1 MAGRARIL
9 DGAFLDALETL
20 DLNVRQMKSGNYS
33 GARRSRAY
41 GSSPEFADYRDYVP
55 GDDLRRIDW
64 NAAGRFDKY
73 LIKRFMDEKQGRN
86 CVYLDTSASMG
97 FTEEKGFAALRLAAA
112 LGYLSVSNM
121 DSVAYRL
128 LSGTG
133 CRELCG
139 RINGREAFFQAGN
152 RLEEVC
158 FAGEADLGACIK
170 SDQNPGTD
178 DGVTYLISDL
188 LTDSDWRGAIDL
200 LLSRKREV
208 ALIQVLSPEELN
220 PSVNGRHTFC
230 DSEEHGGR
238 ASRVTL
244 DVDRDALRAYRETVE
259 QFLAEIRRFCASRG
273 VAYLLMKSNER
284 VEDVLQT
291 RGCME
296 ELIR

>member
-1 MAGRARIL
+1 MSARARIL

-20 DLNVRQMKSGNYS
+20 DLNVRQLKSGSYS

-86 CVYLDTSASMG
+86 CIYLDTSASMG
-97 FTEEKGFAALRLAAA
+97 FGGEKGFAALRLAAA

-121 DSVAYRL
+121 DSVSLRL
-128 LSGTG
+128 LSGSR
-133 CRELCG
+133 CRELGG
-139 RINGREAFFQAGN
+139 RVSGREAFL
-152 RLEEVC
+152 RLGEQMDTVQ
-158 FAGEADLGACIK
+158 FAGDADLGACIR
-170 SDQNPGTD
+170 SDPNPGGD
-178 DGVTYLISDL
+178 DGVTYIISDF
-188 LTDSDWRGAIDL
+188 LTDSDWRGAVDL
-200 LLSRKREV
+200 LLSRRREV

-220 PSVNGRHTFC
+220 PELSGRYTFC
-230 DSEEHGGR
+230 DLEEKDAR
-238 ASRVTL
+238 ASRITL
-244 DVDRDALRAYRETVE
+244 DVDRDVLRAYRETVK
-259 QFLAEIRRFCASRG
+259 QFLAEIRGFCTSRD
-273 VAYLLMKSNER
+273 VPYLLMQSSER
-284 VEDVLQT
+284 AEDVLRT

>member
-121 DSVAYRL
+121 DSVSYRL

-139 RINGREAFFQAGN
+139 RISGREAFFQAGN
-152 RLEEVC
+152 RLEEVQ
-158 FAGEADLGACIK
+158 FSGGADIGACVR

-178 DGVTYLISDL
+178 DGVTYIISDL
-188 LTDSDWRGAIDL
+188 LTDSDWRGAVDL
-200 LLSRKREV
+200 LLSRRREV
-208 ALIQVLSPEELN
+208 ALIQVLAPEELN
-220 PSVNGRHTFC
+220 PTLSGRHTLC
-230 DSEEHGGR
+230 DAEETGGR
-238 ASRVTL
+238 ARMTL
-244 DVDRDALRAYRETVE
+244 EIDRDVLSAYQKTAER
-259 QFLAEIRRFCASRG
+259 FLAEIRSFCASRG
-273 VAYLLMKSNER
+273 VPYLLVMSDER
-284 VEDVLQT
+284 AEDVLRT

>member
-1 MAGRARIL
+1 MAERARIL

-20 DLNVRQMKSGNYS
+20 DLNVRQMKTGNYS

-86 CVYLDTSASMG
+86 CIYLDTSASMG
-97 FTEEKGFAALRLAAA
+97 FEKGFAALRLAAA

-121 DSVAYRL
+121 DSVSFRI
-128 LSGTG
+128 LSGGT

-139 RINGREAFFQAGN
+139 RVSGREAFFQAGN
-152 RLEEVC
+152 RLEEVQ
-158 FAGEADLGACIK
+158 FHGDADLGAGIR
-170 SDQNPGTD
+170 SDANPGGD
-178 DGVTYLISDL
+178 DGVSYIISDL

-200 LLSRKREV
+200 LLSRRHEV

-220 PSVNGRHTFC
+220 PTISGRHTLT
-230 DSEEHGGR
+230 DSEEMGSR
-238 ASRVTL
+238 AARITL
-244 DVDRDALRAYRETVE
+244 DVDRDALRAYQETVKN
-259 QFLAEIRRFCASRG
+259 FLGEIRSFCASRD
-273 VAYLLMKSNER
+273 VPYLLVNSSER
-284 VEDVLQT
+284 VEDALQT

>member
-1 MAGRARIL
+1 MSERIL

-86 CVYLDTSASMG
+86 CIYLDTSASMG
-97 FTEEKGFAALRLAAA
+97 FSDQKGFTALRLAAA

-121 DSVAYRL
+121 DSVSFRL
-128 LSGTG
+128 LSGRL

-139 RINGREAFFQAGN
+139 RVSGRDAFFQAGN
-152 RLEEVC
+152 KLEEVA
-158 FAGEADLGACIK
+158 FSGETDLGASIR
-170 SDQNPGTD
+170 SDANPGTD
-178 DGVTYLISDL
+178 DGVTYIISDL
-188 LTDSDWRGAIDL
+188 LTESDWRGAVDA
-200 LLSRKREV
+200 LLSRRREV

-220 PSVNGRHTFC
+220 PAISGRHTLT
-230 DSEEHGGR
+230 DAEESSGR
-238 ASRVTL
+238 AARITL
-244 DVDRDALRAYRETVE
+244 DVDRDALRAYQETVKK
-259 QFLAEIRRFCASRG
+259 FLEEIRAFCASRG
-273 VAYLLMKSNER
+273 VPYLMINSSER

>member
-1 MAGRARIL
+1 MAGKARIL

-64 NAAGRFDKY
+64 YAAGRFDKY

-97 FTEEKGFAALRLAAA
+97 FGGEKGFVSLRLAAA
-112 LGYLSVSNM
+112 LGYLSVANM
-121 DSVAYRL
+121 DSVSFRL
-128 LSGTG
+128 LSGKS
-133 CRELCG
+133 CVDLCG
-139 RINGREAFFQAGN
+139 RISGREAFLRAGN
-152 RLEEVC
+152 RLEEVQ
-158 FAGEADLGACIK
+158 FSGETDISACIRN
-170 SDQNPGTD
+170 DVNPGTD
-178 DGVTYLISDL
+178 DGVTYIISDL
-188 LTDSDWRGAIDL
+188 LTESDWRGAIDL
-200 LLSRKREV
+200 LLSRRREV

-220 PSVNGRHTFC
+220 PTVSGRHTFC
-230 DSEEHGGR
+230 DAEETGGR
-238 ASRVTL
+238 APRVTHE
-244 DVDRDALRAYRETVE
+244 VDRDVLRAYRETAKR
-259 QFLAEIRRFCASRG
+259 FLAEIRSFCASRG
-273 VAYLLMKSNER
+273 VPYLLIKSDER

>member
-1 MAGRARIL
+1 MAEKARIL

-73 LIKRFMDEKQGRN
+73 LIKRFMDEQQGRN

-97 FTEEKGFAALRLAAA
+97 FTEEKRFTALRLAAA

-121 DSVAYRL
+121 DSVSFRF
-128 LSGTG
+128 LSGKS

-139 RINGREAFFQAGN
+139 RVSGREAFLQAGN
-152 RLEEVC
+152 RREEVQ
-158 FAGEADLGACIK
+158 FAGGTDIGACIRN
-170 SDQNPGTD
+170 DVNPGTD
-178 DGVTYLISDL
+178 DGVSYLISDL

-220 PSVNGRHTFC
+220 PTLSGRHTFC
-230 DSEEHGGR
+230 DAEGDGR
-238 ASRVTL
+238 MTL
-244 DVDRDALRAYRETVE
+244 DVDRDVLRAYRETAE
-259 QFLAEIRRFCASRG
+259 RFLAEVRSFCASRA
-273 VAYLLMKSNER
+273 VPYLLVNSSER

>member
-1 MAGRARIL
+1 MAGRAGIL

-20 DLNVRQMKSGNYS
+20 DLNVRQMKTGNYS

-97 FTEEKGFAALRLAAA
+97 FPDEKGFTALRLAAA

-121 DSVAYRL
+121 DSVAFRL
-128 LSGTG
+128 LSGRT

-139 RINGREAFFQAGN
+139 RVSGREAFFQAGS
-152 RLEEVC
+152 RLEEVQ
-158 FAGEADLGACIK
+158 FHGDTDLGASIR
-170 SDQNPGTD
+170 SDTNPGGD
-178 DGVTYLISDL
+178 DGVTYIISDL
-188 LTDSDWRGAIDL
+188 LTDSDWRGAVDL
-200 LLSRKREV
+200 LLSRRREV

-220 PSVNGRHTFC
+220 PTISGLHTLT
-230 DSEEHGGR
+230 DAEETGGR
-238 ASRVTL
+238 AARITL
-244 DVDRDALRAYRETVE
+244 DVDRDALRAYQETV
-259 QFLAEIRRFCASRG
+259 QGFLKEIRGFCASRD
-273 VAYLLMKSNER
+273 VPYLLINSSER

>member
-1 MAGRARIL
+1 MSQRARIL

-20 DLNVRQMKSGNYS
+20 DLNVRQMKSGNYA

-86 CVYLDTSASMG
+86 CIYLDVSASMG
-97 FTEEKGFAALRLAAA
+97 FEGEKGFAALRLCAA
-112 LGYLSVSNM
+112 LSYLSVTNM
-121 DSVAYRL
+121 DSVSVRL
-128 LSGTG
+128 LSGKA
-133 CRELCG
+133 CRDLCG
-139 RINGREAFFQAGN
+139 RVSGREAFMRMGE
-152 RLEEVC
+152 RLDTVS
-158 FAGEADLGACIK
+158 FSGESDLGACIR
-170 SDQNPGTD
+170 SDPNPGSD
-178 DGVTYLISDL
+178 DGVTYIISDL

-200 LLSRKREV
+200 LLSRRREV
-208 ALIQVLSPEELN
+208 ALIQVLSPEELE
-220 PSVNGRHTFC
+220 PVLSGRYTFC
-230 DSEEHGGR
+230 DSEESGGH
-238 ASRVTL
+238 ASRITL

-259 QFLAEIRRFCASRG
+259 QFLEGIRRFCASRD
-273 VAYLLMKSNER
+273 VPYLLMRSDER
-284 VEDVLQT
+284 AEDVLRT

>member
-1 MAGRARIL
+1 MAGKAQIL

-86 CVYLDTSASMG
+86 CIYLDTSASMG
-97 FTEEKGFAALRLAAA
+97 FTDEKRFAALRLVAA

-121 DSVAYRL
+121 DSVSFRL
-128 LSGTG
+128 LMGRS
-133 CRELCG
+133 CMDLCG
-139 RINGREAFFQAGN
+139 RISGREAFFRAGN
-152 RLEEVC
+152 RLEEVQ
-158 FAGEADLGACIK
+158 FSGSTDIGACVRN
-170 SDQNPGTD
+170 DPNPGTD
-178 DGVTYLISDL
+178 DGVTYIISDL
-188 LTDSDWRGAIDL
+188 LTESDWRGAIDL

-208 ALIQVLSPEELN
+208 ALIQVLSPEELS
-220 PSVNGRHTFC
+220 PTISGRHTFC
-230 DSEEHGGR
+230 DAEEAGGR

-244 DVDRDALRAYRETVE
+244 DVDRDVLRAYRETAE
-259 QFLAEIRRFCASRG
+259 RFLSEIRSFCASRG
-273 VAYLLMKSNER
+273 VPYLLVKSDER